1 MKNIFYLLSIL
12 LLFTSCS
19 EYQKVLK
26 QKDIKPKFDM
36 ANRLYEEGLKEDK
49 DSKLTKAIK
58 LYEQILP
65 GLQGK
70 PQAQIISYNIAN
82 AYYNVE
88 DYLISGY
95 KFERFA
101 KVYSS
106 STKLEEAIFKSS
118 DSYYQSS
125 PPYSLDQSE
134 TLKAMDKLQVYIN
147 QYPDGQYFQEANQ
160 KLQELRLKIE
170 KKYYEIA
177 KQYHYTTRY
186 KAAISDFDN
195 YLVKYPGSAYK
206 EKAYFYKL
214 ESAYILAINSFAY
227 LVAERLQ
234 DAKRYYED
242 YKERFPEGEFIEQAN
257 TYMLDIENRL
267 ENINDNIVEQ
277 K

>member
-1 MKNIFYLLSIL
+1 MKNIFYLFSVVF
-12 LLFTSCS
+12 LFTSCS

-36 ANRLYEEGLKEDK
+36 ANLFYEEGLKEDK

-88 DYLISGY
+88 DYLLAGY
-95 KFERFA
+95 KFERFSKA
-101 KVYSS
+101 YPTSQ
-106 STKLEEAIFKSS
+106 KLEEAIFKSS
-118 DSYYQSS
+118 DSYYESS
-125 PPYSLDQSE
+125 PSYSLDQSE
-134 TLKAMDKLQVYIN
+134 TLKAMDKLQVYID
-147 QYPDGQYFQEANQ
+147 QYPDGQFFDEANL

-170 KKYYEIA
+170 KKYYEVA

-214 ESAYILAINSFAY
+214 ESAYMLAINSFAY
-227 LVAERLQ
+227 LIEERLQ
-234 DAKRYYED
+234 DAKVCYED
-242 YKERFPEGEFIEQAN
+242 YSERFPEGEFIEQAN
-257 TYMLDIENRL
+257 TYLDDIENRL
-267 ENINDNIVEQ
+267 KNIKENIVEQ
-277 K
+277 Q